1 MQRRSF
7 LTTSLALPSAVV
19 LAGETS
25 FPSPLPAPAKFSI
38 SLKAD
43 AIGVNGKPMELLKGA
58 IKHGYGALSVP
69 AQWLEGMST
78 KQKEKFAKKAESK
91 GIKWGA
97 SGLPIEFRKTEAQFK
112 ADLGALPMHAKN
124 LRSIGVDRIGTWII
138 SSHDEL
144 TYNENMEQ
152 HADRLRSAARILKE
166 EGIKLGLEYLGTTA
180 VRQAG
185 RFAFLSSGRELKELI
200 ALIGEPN
207 VGVILDS
214 FHWYTARET
223 EQDLMLWSNEEIVA
237 VDLNDANNQLSLDQQ
252 TDVARELPGA
262 TGVID
267 LDTFLKAI
275 AKIGYAGPVRAEP
288 FSHTLNMMDNELAM
302 AATYAAMAGSIQ
314 KALG

>member
-7 LTTSLALPSAVV
+7 LTTGLALPSA
-19 LAGETS
+19 LSLSATDFSRPE
-25 FPSPLPAPAKFSI
+25 LPEEAKFRI

-43 AIGVNGKPMELLKGA
+43 AIGVIGSADYMLDAA
-58 IKHGYGALSVP
+58 ITHGYRALSVP
-69 AQWLEGMST
+69 AEWLENSSGD
-78 KQKEKFAKKAESK
+78 QLERFAGKARK
-91 GIKWGA
+91 AGITWGA
-97 SGLPIEFRKTEAQFK
+97 NGLPVEFRKSEERFK
-112 ADLGALPMHAKN
+112 ADLGALPQHAKN
-124 LRSIGVDRIGTWII
+124 LATIGVERIGTWLI

-144 TYNENMEQ
+144 TYNENMQQ
-152 HADRLRSAARILKE
+152 HADRLRATARILGQ

-180 VRQAG
+180 LRHQG

-214 FHWYTARET
+214 YHWYTARET
-223 EQDLMLWSNEEIVA
+223 AADLKLWTNEEIVA
-237 VDLNDANNQLSLDQQ
+237 VDLNDANAQLTLDQQ

-267 LDTFLKAI
+267 LDTFIKTLVE
-275 AKIGYAGPVRAEP
+275 IGYDGPVRAEP
-288 FSHTLNMMDNELAM
+288 FSQTLNLMDNELAL
-302 AATYAAMAGSIQ
+302 AATFTAMRRCIK